1 MDSRK
6 LAIVMVG
13 HVDHGKST
21 LIGRLLY
28 DTNSVSSDKIAEL
41 EKASKATDN
50 KLEFAFLLDHLREER
65 EQGITIDTT
74 QTFFRSQ
81 KREYQI
87 IDAPGHVEFVK
98 NMVTGAA
105 QATSA
110 VLIVD
115 AKEGVMQQTKRHSY
129 ILSLLGMKNVIVVVN
144 KMDKVN
150 YSEER
155 YNEILKDI
163 KEVFRKL
170 HLQSIQYI
178 PVSALD
184 GDNVCNPSQN
194 ISWYKGKTL
203 LGMMDELEL
212 EQEQTECLVIFPVQD
227 VYKRGDKRISV
238 GRLEAGILH
247 VNDEIMVVQS
257 GQVTTVKSIE
267 KFLEEPVSAK
277 AGECIGITTEA
288 PLFLERGNVI
298 CDKKANICYKSE
310 IEASIFWMGQE
321 PVRLG
326 EKLIIR
332 CDTQETTCEV
342 EEIYSKVNTGQLVEE
357 EIDAKEMGNL
367 DAGKI
372 RIVTKKPLA
381 FSKFSEYKSIGRF
394 VLLKEN
400 NICAGGIIL

>member
-1 MDSRK
+1 MGSSK

-28 DTNSVSSDKIAEL
+28 DTNSVSSDRIAEL

-87 IDAPGHVEFVK
+87 IDAPGHVEFVR

-110 VLIVD
+110 VLLID

-129 ILSLLGMKNVIVVVN
+129 ILSLLGIKNLIVVVN
-144 KMDKVN
+144 KMDKVD

-155 YNEILKDI
+155 YNKIIKDI
-163 KEVFRKL
+163 KEVFVKL
-170 HLQSIQYI
+170 HLQSLQYI

-194 ISWYKGKTL
+194 ISWYQGKTL
-203 LGMMDELEL
+203 LDMMDELEA
-212 EQEQTECLVIFPVQD
+212 EQEQTESPVVFPIQD

-238 GRLEAGILH
+238 GRLEAGTLH
-247 VNDEIMVVQS
+247 VNDEIKVVQS
-257 GQVTTVKSIE
+257 GQVANVKSIE
-267 KFLEEPVSAK
+267 KFLGEPISAK
-277 AGECIGITTEA
+277 AGECIGITTQA

-298 CDKKANICYKSE
+298 CGKEANISYKSE

-321 PVRLG
+321 SVQIG

-332 CDTQETTCEV
+332 CDTQETTCEIK
-342 EEIYSKVNTGQLVEE
+342 EIYSKVNTGQLVQEE
-357 EIDAKEMGNL
+357 LDAKGMENL

-372 RIVTKKPLA
+372 KIVTKKPLA
-381 FSKFSEYKSIGRF
+381 FSKFTEYENIGRF